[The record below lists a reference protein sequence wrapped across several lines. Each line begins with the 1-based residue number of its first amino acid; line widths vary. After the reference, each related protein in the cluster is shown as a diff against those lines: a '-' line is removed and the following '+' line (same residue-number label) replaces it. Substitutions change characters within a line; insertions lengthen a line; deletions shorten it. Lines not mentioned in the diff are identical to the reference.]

1 MNHTPRNKQGHI
13 GGPSLWADEPADDA
27 PPLLAG
33 ALREDEPSL
42 WVDEYTD
49 DVHSLLEE
57 NARLR
62 GLLVRPSGPIRGN
75 VIRRNVVPVR

>member
-1 MNHTPRNKQGHI
+1 MNHPPRNKAG
-13 GGPSLWADEPADDA
+13 EPADDA
-27 PPLLAG
+27 LLLLED

-42 WVDEYTD
+42 SVAEDAH

-62 GLLVRPSGPIRGN
+62 GLLIQLSDLIRGN
-75 VIRRNVVPVR
+75 VAPAK